1 MLLVPFRVEDHISV
15 RRDEKGGAWT
25 VVLQKSTP
33 LPADVVARGG
43 SFATASGDPVRVLEG
58 DQRQLL
64 APLRQQFRK
73 LPPARP
79 KLVRA
84 VARLVGEERAESV
97 ASFLRAYPVPSR
109 SVVRCVQML
118 LALAA
123 SAAVFQLPFIAAAVV
138 DESSSTEAI
147 RQDVVL
153 QATLAVMLSLGMS
166 KTCAVIST
174 LLLVL
179 AMYGSGGD
187 MKRAVQKS
195 ALVVVGLLGIGF
207 VQRSLR

>member
-1 MLLVPFRVEDHISV
+1 MLPLPFRVEEQISV
-15 RRDEKGGAWT
+15 GRDEKGGAWT

-33 LPADVVARGG
+33 LPADVVARGD
-43 SFATASGDPVRVLEG
+43 SFATVSGDPVRVLEG

-64 APLRQQFRK
+64 APLRQRFGK

-84 VARLVGEERAESV
+84 VARLVGEKRAESV
-97 ASFLRAYPVPSR
+97 ASFLRAHPVPSR
-109 SVVRCVQML
+109 SVVRCVRML

-123 SAAVFQLPFIAAAVV
+123 SAAVFQLPFIAEFVV
-138 DESSSTEAI
+138 DESSVETI
-147 RQDVVL
+147 KKDMVL

-179 AMYGSGGD
+179 AMHGSGRSD
-187 MKRAVQKS
+187 MKQAVQKS
-195 ALVVVGLLGIGF
+195 ALVVVGLLGIGL